1 MAISV
6 PLRHTQTQP
15 STLQWCKAIN
25 GYRIWLEILLN
36 LPWAHT
42 FGNVYSTIV
51 ISDCLSHKHWTCS
64 CDSQVMCALY
74 RTNYIY
80 LWLFMLL
87 LIIYFFMYFI
97 IFEFEELSHLP
108 LFLSAWFLFFLLSRS
123 TSGVRGVKVFIG
135 NCAEGYY
142 MWVIPVMQR
151 RILFSPAT
159 ILEEVITNITG
170 ISFSSSSFI
179 TINISSECL
188 KQYSWKYCF
197 NW

>member
-1 MAISV
+1 MFIPRLLFPTACPISTEPALV
-6 PLRHTQTQP
+6 TPRSCAPSIGQT
-15 STLQWCKAIN
+15 
-25 GYRIWLEILLN
+25 
-36 LPWAHT
+36 T
-42 FGNVYSTIV
+42 FTF
-51 ISDCLSHKHWTCS
+51 D
-64 CDSQVMCALY
+64 
-74 RTNYIY
+74 Y
-80 LWLFMLL
+80 LCCCWLF
-87 LIIYFFMYFI
+87 IFFMYFI

-151 RILFSPAT
+151 RILFSTAT

-188 KQYSWKYCF
+188 KQYTWKYCF